1 MHQETFELNCSRTSL
16 AMDGTL
22 VVVVE
27 MSLSTWLVCAEVP
40 GLERRAMMKMSVDE
54 TELLSQLHR
63 WRDEAEK
70 RADCRVSRI
79 CVAYEAGR
87 DGFWLARWLR
97 GNGIEAHVMHSTSI
111 PVKRD
116 HRRAKTD
123 RLDCQLMMRAFP
135 GWLRREEG
143 HCRMVA
149 VPTAEQEDARR
160 VTRER
165 KGLVR
170 EQTKLINRLKAMF
183 ACLGIRNFK
192 PHLKKAP
199 ERLDGLLTPE
209 GDPIP
214 ANTLAEIRR
223 AMNRLVLGPNYAK
236 VPNPPQ
242 DFRYPIETAYIS
254 SIWCPPIYGDDFGLL
269 FWGKN
274 ADRILKLLVREIE
287 LSEHVETAPRLR

>member
-54 TELLSQLHR
+54 AELLSQLHR

-87 DGFWLARWLR
+87 DGFWLARCLR

-135 GWLRREEG
+135 GWLLREEG

-165 KGLVR
+165 
-170 EQTKLINRLKAMF
+170 A
-183 ACLGIRNFK
+183 ACAGRAIKPDIPGRMCRDCPNDRRQHFLAALGWAKEGMPGSKN
-192 PHLKKAP
+192 PGTHGSTSSGP
-199 ERLDGLLTPE
+199 ERSSDRPAIERGRNVE
-209 GDPIP
+209 G
-214 ANTLAEIRR
+214 EI
-223 AMNRLVLGPNYAK
+223 K
-236 VPNPPQ
+236 
-242 DFRYPIETAYIS
+242 
-254 SIWCPPIYGDDFGLL
+254 
-269 FWGKN
+269 
-274 ADRILKLLVREIE
+274 ILRCTI
-287 LSEHVETAPRLR
+287 

>member
-1 MHQETFELNCSRTSL
+1 MK
-16 AMDGTL
+16 
-22 VVVVE
+22 
-27 MSLSTWLVCAEVP
+27 
-40 GLERRAMMKMSVDE
+40 KMSVDE
-54 TELLSQLHR
+54 AELLSQLHR

-87 DGFWLARWLR
+87 DGFWLARCLR
-97 GNGIEAHVMHSTSI
+97 GSGIEAHVMHSTSI

-116 HRRAKTD
+116 HRQAKTD

-149 VPTAEQEDARR
+149 VPTARQEDARR

-209 GDPIP
+209 GDPIRS
-214 ANTLAEIRR
+214 RR
-223 AMNRLVLGPNYAK
+223 TPLPKFDVPWIGWSLSGRRSRRSKIHAQRRLPRRRPLGITPWSGSWRRSMAW
-236 VPNPPQ
+236 VS
-242 DFRYPIETAYIS
+242 T
-254 SIWCPPIYGDDFGLL
+254 
-269 FWGKN
+269 
-274 ADRILKLLVREIE
+274 
-287 LSEHVETAPRLR
+287 RLTCW